1 MSHLRIHYPDGTPNC
16 KWSICVNCD
25 AFFRISF
32 STIIFHAKIFRKFY
46 YCIEVTFIT
55 FERLIFKFQR
65 GFVVQRAKLVSW
77 KLWCESTI
85 KLANSITVSFGFVGL
100 MQHFSF
106 FFLFCLIWQIGYHF
120 FWVIDDTKIFH
131 YFGWYALREKVSVF
145 GVFLVSLCIQ
155 CKCWKVWTRK
165 APNMGT
171 FHAVFN

>member
-32 STIIFHAKIFRKFY
+32 CTIIFHVKIFRKFY

-65 GFVVQRAKLVSW
+65 GFVAQRAKLVSW

-106 FFLFCLIWQIGYHF
+106 FFFLFDLTDRLPFFLSHWWHQDFPLFWLVCTAWKSLRIRSFSGISLYSVQMLEIMDQKSSEYGHF
-120 FWVIDDTKIFH
+120 SRSF
-131 YFGWYALREKVSVF
+131 
-145 GVFLVSLCIQ
+145 
-155 CKCWKVWTRK
+155 
-165 APNMGT
+165 
-171 FHAVFN
+171 